1 MEEYENTRD
10 ELNMHSNSKTQAL
23 TVKVSGD
30 AGVGITHSLASNFIL
45 FHMFANY
52 TLQQLS

>member
-1 MEEYENTRD
+1 MAEYENTRE
-10 ELNMHSNSKTQAL
+10 ELTMHSNSKTQAL

-30 AGVGITHSLASNFIL
+30 AGMASHIRQHQIFIL